1 MKQYNLLKILAVLA
15 IVAMLAVACG
25 GAAGQP
31 QGAQA
36 APYKVGMFLSVTGPA
51 SSLGIPERDTAL
63 MVAEQ
68 INKAGGIKGPD
79 GQMHPLEVVIE
90 DDKSEPNAAVLA
102 VKKLIEEQKV
112 PIIVGG
118 TSSGASVAVIETVTQ
133 AKVPFIS
140 LAASSAIV
148 QPVEERH
155 WVFKTAQANLP
166 VAQVQVDW
174 LKAKGF
180 TKIASFGV
188 NNGFGA
194 DSIKALQQAAAEQGI
209 EIVWEGTFEPSD
221 TDFAA
226 QMTQISGAG
235 AQALI
240 VHATPAEGAPLTV
253 QFHDMGLAIPIV
265 HNHGIGN
272 QTFIDLAGEAAEG
285 VIFPIGKLL
294 VVDTLAD
301 SDPQKAVFNQ
311 YIADYTK
318 YTNGKKPSSFG
329 GHAWDGLQI
338 AIKALEVAGT
348 DPAGIRDS
356 VEGVKNF
363 AGITGIFNM
372 SAQDHNGLG
381 KESLVL
387 VEIKDG
393 TWKYIPTEEYKN
405 VP

>member
-1 MKQYNLLKILAVLA
+1 MKPYNLLKILAALT
-15 IVAMLAVACG
+15 IVAILAAACG

-36 APYKVGMFLSVTGPA
+36 EPYKVGMFLSVTGPA

-68 INKAGGIKGPD
+68 VNKAGGIKGPD
-79 GQMHPLEVVIE
+79 GKMHPLEVIIE

-112 PIIVGG
+112 PVIVGG

-133 AKVPFIS
+133 AKIPFIS

-209 EIVWEGTFEPSD
+209 EIVWEGTFEPND

-226 QMTQISGAG
+226 QLTQISGTG

-253 QFHDMGLAIPIV
+253 QFRDMGLPMPIV

-272 QTFIDLAGEAAEG
+272 QTFIDLAGKAAEG

-294 VVDTLAD
+294 VVETLAD

-338 AIKALEVAGT
+338 AIKALEAAGT

-393 TWKYIPTEEYKN
+393 TWKYVPTEEYKN